1 MPLVMCSGIL
11 HSLIQARNYLHSAS
25 GAPITSVRRK
35 ISCHLVAISG
45 NNNVKTPVSGNFKL
59 TRTVELEMTPALK
72 DWPEVGH
79 RITI

>member
-1 MPLVMCSGIL
+1 MGMTQC
-11 HSLIQARNYLHSAS
+11 R
-25 GAPITSVRRK
+25 
-35 ISCHLVAISG
+35 HLVAISG

>member
-1 MPLVMCSGIL
+1 MGDNGEEVMKYKPLVMCSGIL

-45 NNNVKTPVSGNFKL
+45 NNNFSADAVGPLLL
-59 TRTVELEMTPALK
+59 TQL
-72 DWPEVGH
+72 VGL
-79 RITI
+79 